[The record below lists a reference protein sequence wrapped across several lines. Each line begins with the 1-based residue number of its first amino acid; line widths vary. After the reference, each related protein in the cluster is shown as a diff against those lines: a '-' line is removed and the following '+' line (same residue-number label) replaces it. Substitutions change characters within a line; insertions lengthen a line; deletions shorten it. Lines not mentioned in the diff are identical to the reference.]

1 MHLLNDIAPEVYRAY
16 FPQSLAATEAVSLEA
31 TDAGCEHNYKKW
43 PPSELSNF
51 FPRDK
56 ICADDP
62 YWDQAEN
69 SPPSLAARCI
79 QTLARFFS
87 MKPEFGCALSGG
99 DRARFLSIVY
109 IFTHFKIRKESTYRV
124 FQLDL
129 MDFKELITI
138 HIWYIYDIVMYFQF
152 PT

>member
-16 FPQSLAATEAVSLEA
+16 FPQSLAATEAVSLDA

-62 YWDQAEN
+62 YSVAHYILQPEHLSN
-69 SPPSLAARCI
+69 SKITKRYGQWARHLNWKLRRI
-79 QTLARFFS
+79 S
-87 MKPEFGCALSGG
+87 
-99 DRARFLSIVY
+99 
-109 IFTHFKIRKESTYRV
+109 
-124 FQLDL
+124 
-129 MDFKELITI
+129 
-138 HIWYIYDIVMYFQF
+138 
-152 PT
+152 